1 MQRFR
6 PVRSPNT
13 CHWCAGAWSSFPIWG
28 EEMSPEVPS
37 PICSFVPKVGKKQ
50 HMEKY
55 VFLAPEAIC
64 PILYKR
70 PENYL
75 STPTIPT
82 NINQHQPTST
92 NINQHQPI
100 NCPDLCHW
108 LDLSQSASLSWGP
121 FRTVLMPLVM
131 SRKLQGMSPESYLG
145 RWWPTFLGVKKWM
158 EKSTKTI
165 VFMTCVMMF
174 SANATGIVVWTVGE
188 G

>member
-92 NINQHQPI
+92 NQ
-100 NCPDLCHW
+100 
-108 LDLSQSASLSWGP
+108 LSRSL
-121 FRTVLMPLVM
+121 PLVGPLAVCQPFM
-131 SRKLQGMSPESYLG
+131 GPLPHCADASGNEPEAAG
-145 RWWPTFLGVKKWM
+145 HEP
-158 EKSTKTI
+158 
-165 VFMTCVMMF
+165 
-174 SANATGIVVWTVGE
+174 
-188 G
+188 